1 MNEKPRI
8 ALIPDRAWWI
18 IGEMG
23 KQIAARFGGK
33 YDFCFLP
40 AGILAR
46 RPDLLK
52 DVVASADVI
61 HCLSDYDGI
70 ELLSDHDRRKLPP
83 IVTWFH
89 HVTQWN
95 ANQQLALEM
104 SSALVACTPG
114 WKQLLEQRVEGRIP
128 ITVVPHGVDADFFHR
143 RKVRPSRFGIPPGR
157 FVVGFLGNK
166 GSDLD
171 YGRKGT
177 DVLLE
182 VARKAAAAI
191 PNFHLVM
198 GGPGWDKEV
207 QSLRAMGVS
216 VSATGYL
223 RKADLPAL
231 YSALDVYLLTSRVEG
246 GPVTILEAMACETA
260 VVSTR
265 VGAVPRWIAD
275 GVNGYSADVGDVDGL
290 LAAIV
295 ALHGNPDRR
304 ADLVRQGRATA
315 VAHSWGQML
324 APLEAVYDDLI
335 RARRAAGPPA
345 PRPRWMN
352 NPDALLRASC
362 AADALL
368 NVYSRVR
375 RRSLTLAKGLK
386 LLREMLYGLSPADI
400 AKGAAMIRRYE
411 KTAPSPRPTQPA

>member
-1 MNEKPRI
+1 MVRQEGAAVNEKPRI
-8 ALIPDRAWWI
+8 ALIPDRAWWV

-33 YDFCFLP
+33 YDFYFLP
-40 AGILAR
+40 MGVLSR
-46 RPDLLK
+46 RPDLLAGI
-52 DVVASADVI
+52 VASTDII

-70 ELLSDHDRRKLPP
+70 ELFHNFDRHSLPP

-89 HVTQWN
+89 HVTNWN
-95 ANQQLALEM
+95 TSQQLSLEM
-104 SSALVACTPG
+104 STALTVCTPE
-114 WKQLLEQRVEGRIP
+114 WKEVIARAVPRSIP
-128 ITVVPHGVDADFFHR
+128 ITVVPHGVDPDFFHR
-143 RKVRPSRFGIPPGR
+143 RKVRASRFGIPPSR
-157 FVVGFLGNK
+157 FVAGFLGNK
-166 GSDLD
+166 GSDSD

-182 VARKAAAAI
+182 LARKAAAAI

-207 QSLRAMGVS
+207 QALKAMGVS

-231 YSALDVYLLTSRVEG
+231 YSALDVYLLTSRIEG

-265 VGAVPRWIAD
+265 VGAVPRWIVD

-295 ALHGNPDRR
+295 ALHRSPEHRT
-304 ADLVRQGRATA
+304 AIVQEGRATA
-315 VAHSWGQML
+315 AAHSWGEML
-324 APLEAVYDDLI
+324 SPLEDVYDDLI
-335 RARRAAGPPA
+335 RARRASGPPA
-345 PRPRWMN
+345 PPPSWMN
-352 NPDALLRASC
+352 NPDALLRTSC

-368 NVYSRVR
+368 NVYSRIR
-375 RRSLTLAKGLK
+375 RHSLTLTKGLK
-386 LLREMLYGLSPADI
+386 LLHEMLYGLSPVDI
-400 AKGAAMIRRYE
+400 GKGAAMIRRF
-411 KTAPSPRPTQPA
+411 K